1 MNDARTNRH
10 GILGISKIH
19 GHNRVLQ
26 RRSYRLEN
34 QKSQH
39 VENFLP
45 CRLQPSLALTI
56 TMNMMGLEMT
66 NDRTSLLKE
75 SGGRDE
81 RWALPLKP
89 PNVPNTFFKWR
100 KTPSSQSFGVYLY
113 GHALWK
119 TNHSDDIAMI
129 SFIEIPSIARVQTTR
144 IIIWETAV
152 EPRLERRDFLNFVE
166 RQGWSR
172 PAALSTVLNF
182 LHYWQCPISSPVS
195 EGSESF
201 EQCYLWQVCLKRCLC
216 PSPALTI
223 HSLCTCRSDSTAEA
237 TITSPNVRQCVLVL
251 CRAEI
256 VTEIMYAALIDK
268 QAVSVKPADMRIF
281 NRHLGTSN
289 PMPEQ
294 RISR

>member
-45 CRLQPSLALTI
+45 CR
-56 TMNMMGLEMT
+56 
-66 NDRTSLLKE
+66 DRTSLLKE

-182 LHYWQCPISSPVS
+182 LHY
-195 EGSESF
+195 
-201 EQCYLWQVCLKRCLC
+201 
-216 PSPALTI
+216 
-223 HSLCTCRSDSTAEA
+223 
-237 TITSPNVRQCVLVL
+237 
-251 CRAEI
+251 
-256 VTEIMYAALIDK
+256 
-268 QAVSVKPADMRIF
+268 
-281 NRHLGTSN
+281 
-289 PMPEQ
+289 
-294 RISR
+294 